1 MQTRTYQA
9 DRKRYLEGTTTV
21 SSVVSAFLAE
31 IEASNERLNILVEV
45 YASDALMAARNADQR
60 IARGNARPL
69 EGCVITLKDLLSRR
83 GDAMTAASEILQGY
97 RASITATAVERL
109 CDAGAIVIGRANCDA
124 FGMGSSTEHSIYGPT
139 RNPRDESCVAGG
151 SSGGSAASVAA
162 GYAHASL
169 GTDTGGSIRQPAAF
183 CGVWGIKPTYG
194 RVSRYGL
201 TAYASSLDVIGP
213 LGNHPEDLNVL
224 LSTMMGADRRDATSI
239 TMDPVTVN
247 RRVLGTLAGELVEQ
261 LPPSVR
267 DALGAVERRFEEEGY
282 RVQPIDLPTLDA
294 GIAAYYVIATAEAS
308 SNLGRFDGI
317 RYGKRVDAD
326 DIASVYTR
334 SRSQGFGDEVK
345 RRIMLGTYVLS
356 SGYYDAYY
364 DQAMRVRAK
373 LTAELQEALE
383 HVDALLMPTAP
394 SAAFKLG
401 EKVDDPL
408 ALYLGDVFT
417 VLANLAGVPAI
428 SFPAGMDCG
437 RPLGMQLVGTRGQD
451 EQLIQLAAMVVPED
465 LHAH

>member
-1 MQTRTYQA
+1 
-9 DRKRYLEGTTTV
+9 
-21 SSVVSAFLAE
+21 
-31 IEASNERLNILVEV
+31 
-45 YASDALMAARNADQR
+45 
-60 IARGNARPL
+60 
-69 EGCVITLKDLLSRR
+69 
-83 GDAMTAASEILQGY
+83 
-97 RASITATAVERL
+97 
-109 CDAGAIVIGRANCDA
+109 
-124 FGMGSSTEHSIYGPT
+124 
-139 RNPRDESCVAGG
+139 
-151 SSGGSAASVAA
+151 
-162 GYAHASL
+162 
-169 GTDTGGSIRQPAAF
+169 
-183 CGVWGIKPTYG
+183 
-194 RVSRYGL
+194 
-201 TAYASSLDVIGP
+201 
-213 LGNHPEDLNVL
+213 
-224 LSTMMGADRRDATSI
+224 
-239 TMDPVTVN
+239 MDPVTVN

-267 DALGAVERRFEEEGY
+267 DALGAIERRFEEEGY

-373 LTAELQEALE
+373 LTAELQEALQ

-428 SFPAGMDCG
+428 SFPVGMDCG

-451 EQLIQLAAMVVPED
+451 EQLIQLAASVAPED

>member
-60 IARGNARPL
+60 IARGDARPL

-124 FGMGSSTEHSIYGPT
+124 FGMGSSTEHSMYGPT

-169 GTDTGGSIRQPAAF
+169 GR
-183 CGVWGIKPTYG
+183 IKPTYG

-373 LTAELQEALE
+373 LTAELQEALQ

-428 SFPAGMDCG
+428 SFPAGSDGG

-451 EQLIQLAAMVVPED
+451 EQLIHLAATVAPQDFYNDGVRQ
-465 LHAH
+465 